1 MDSKLFERLVIDA
14 WNQMPDRFKE
24 RVHNVALLI
33 EDEPSEQLRKEQG
46 LGERDTLL
54 GYYHGIPATKR
65 GALYGVGVT
74 LPDTITLF
82 RLPLIE
88 EARELLT
95 KGRAETEEHALY
107 LAIQQTLW
115 HEIAHYFGLEEHSV
129 QRREKEGT
137 NQYQTTKAE

>member
-1 MDSKLFERLVIDA
+1 MDPKLFERLVIDA
-14 WNQMPDRFKE
+14 WNQMPERFKE

-33 EDEPSEQLRKEQG
+33 EEEPSEQLRKEQN

-82 RLPLIE
+82 RLPLIA
-88 EARELLT
+88 EAHELLIN
-95 KGRAETEEHALY
+95 GRAKTEEDALR
-107 LAIQQTLW
+107 LSIQETLW
-115 HEIAHYFGLEEHSV
+115 HEVAHYFGLEEHSV
-129 QRREKEGT
+129 HQREKEGT
-137 NQYQTTKAE
+137 NQYQTSRPE